1 MKRININ
8 HLRVIKKFSSN
19 KKRHKISDYEKFL
32 NNYVSIPTARKIIR
46 ELIEL
51 QIVQVIKSKDDLRV
65 KYLLLNDSDME
76 KYLWYVIVAGLY
88 NNVYNKNEGMRLY
101 NKFTTVERL

>member
-1 MKRININ
+1 MYKININ

-19 KKRHKISDYEKFL
+19 KKRHKISDFEKFL
-32 NNYVSIPTARKIIR
+32 NNYVSTPTARNIIR

-76 KYLWYVIVAGLY
+76 KYL
-88 NNVYNKNEGMRLY
+88 
-101 NKFTTVERL
+101 